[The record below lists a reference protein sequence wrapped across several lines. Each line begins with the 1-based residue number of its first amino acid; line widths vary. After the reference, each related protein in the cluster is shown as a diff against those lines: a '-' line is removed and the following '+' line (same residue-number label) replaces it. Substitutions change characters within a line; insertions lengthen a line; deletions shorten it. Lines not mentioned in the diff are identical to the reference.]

1 MGCIK
6 RAFFFSFRNPLL
18 ILTVLKKYLIPGM
31 VAAAVLTIATVFVL
45 NPGLLGELK
54 QEVKEIKDEFRA
66 EIPRFAYGIQVNDL
80 DLCTDVI
87 RPNQN
92 LSEILMP
99 AGIPMTII
107 HTLAEKS
114 RDIFDVR
121 KLKAGNPYC
130 LLKSREENGQHYF
143 IYEQDPIHYV
153 VFAMGDSINIY
164 KGEKEVVTRERTASG
179 VIHSSL
185 WQTLSNNNLDPS
197 LAIRLSE
204 IFAWSIDFYRIQSG
218 DYFKVVYEE
227 NFVEG
232 SPVGIGEIK
241 GVNFNHGGRDFWAIA
256 YEQDGAKNYFDENG
270 MSLRKAFLKAPLE
283 FRRISS
289 GFTNK
294 RFHPILKRNTAH
306 LGTDYAAA
314 TGTPIWAVGDGT
326 VLEAQYNGGK
336 GNYVKIRHNG
346 TYTTQYLHMSKFGPG
361 IKAGVSVRQGD
372 VIGYVGSTGLST
384 GPHLHYE
391 LIKNGQ
397 HVDATREEMPPGDPV
412 KEELRA
418 QYLSHKEKL
427 VKQLND
433 LPIVDPATQA
443 GDNEESI

>member
-1 MGCIK
+1 
-6 RAFFFSFRNPLL
+6 
-18 ILTVLKKYLIPGM
+18 M
-31 VAAAVLTIATVFVL
+31 VAAAVLSITTVFVL

-54 QEVKEIKDEFRA
+54 QEVKEIKDEFKA

-107 HTLAEKS
+107 HALAEKS

-130 LLKSREENGQHYF
+130 LLKSREDNGQHYF

-153 VFAMGDSINIY
+153 VFSMGDSVNIY
-164 KGEKEVVTRERTASG
+164 KGAKEVVTQERTASG
-179 VIHSSL
+179 IIHSSL

-256 YEQDGAKNYFDENG
+256 YEQDGGKNYFDENG

-314 TGTPIWAVGDGT
+314 SGTPIWAVGDGT

-418 QYLSHKEKL
+418 QYLSHKEKI

-443 GDNEESI
+443 GDNEEAI